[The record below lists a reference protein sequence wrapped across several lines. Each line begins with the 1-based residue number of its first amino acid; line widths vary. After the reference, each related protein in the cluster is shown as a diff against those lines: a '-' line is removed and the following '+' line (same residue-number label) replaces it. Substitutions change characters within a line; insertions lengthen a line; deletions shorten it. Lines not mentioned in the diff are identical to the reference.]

1 MRNFHSIR
9 PLRLLLNPQNN
20 LSYSD
25 SILMKSCIFNLEF
38 KSPSNSIF
46 LHYFEGVNPLYF
58 ENYCYWWERY
68 CNLKCI
74 LISHLYFLSDN
85 FYQFSSVQSL
95 SHVSHFPT
103 PWTSAHQASR
113 SITNSQSLLK
123 LMSIELVIS
132 SNHPILCCPLLLW
145 PSIIPST
152 RLFSNEL
159 VYHIRWPKYWS
170 FSFNISPSNE
180 YSGQISFRKDWLAL
194 FAVQGTLKSL
204 LQHHSS
210 KASILQCSAFFI
222 VHTWPL
228 EKPYICINILYW
240 CFSFW
245 ITSLCIIGSSFI
257 HLIRTD
263 WNAFFLLA
271 E

>member
-123 LMSIELVIS
+123 LMSIESVMP
-132 SNHPILCCPLLLW
+132 SNHLTLGRPLLLL
-145 PSIIPST
+145 PSNFP
-152 RLFSNEL
+152 RLRVFPNDL
-159 VYHIRWPKYWS
+159 ALHIRWSKY
-170 FSFNISPSNE
+170 
-180 YSGQISFRKDWLAL
+180 
-194 FAVQGTLKSL
+194 
-204 LQHHSS
+204 
-210 KASILQCSAFFI
+210 
-222 VHTWPL
+222 
-228 EKPYICINILYW
+228 
-240 CFSFW
+240 
-245 ITSLCIIGSSFI
+245 
-257 HLIRTD
+257 
-263 WNAFFLLA
+263 
-271 E
+271 